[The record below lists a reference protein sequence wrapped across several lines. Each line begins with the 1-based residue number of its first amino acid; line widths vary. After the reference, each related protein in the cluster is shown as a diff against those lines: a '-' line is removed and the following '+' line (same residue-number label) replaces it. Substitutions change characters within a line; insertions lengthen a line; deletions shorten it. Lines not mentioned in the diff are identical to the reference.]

1 MENIAILKKMALF
14 ADLDTLELIQISKL
28 ISNHRYTKGGMV
40 IREGDRGSSLFAVK
54 TGQFRAYVTRGGN
67 QQDLAVFQSG
77 ESFGELALVDAAP
90 RSASVEALTA
100 GELLELTAEDFETIL
115 GYTPDLRQKIHE
127 NLIRDL
133 VLKLRRTNDRLL
145 HLL

>member
-1 MENIAILKKMALF
+1 MENVAILKKMGLF
-14 ADLDTLELIQISKL
+14 ADLDSLELIQISKL
-28 ISNHRYTKGGMV
+28 IGHHRYAKGEVV

-54 TGQFRAYVTRGGN
+54 TGQFRAYVTRGGH

-77 ESFGELALVDAAP
+77 ESFGELALVDEAP
-90 RSASVEALTA
+90 RSATVEALTA
-100 GELLELTAEDFETIL
+100 GELLELTSEDFKHL
-115 GYTPDLRQKIHE
+115 LDYTPDLRKKVHE